1 MRCGEDE
8 VPQRNFLFFVFTDL
22 STKPATSGGVILRFS
37 FLPAALLNRR
47 PPVAPS
53 FVARFLPT
61 ALLYRRSPTA
71 PSFVAR
77 RKIGEKGVPKGSKA
91 ALWIL
96 AFNTG
101 VRRGDVLAS
110 YEFALV
116 QFTRFRPVRGVWQ
129 AHCFHGLD
137 CTAPRRRG
145 FSIAVGSALGVHAL
159 RRNRWHFKN
168 NQPDL

>member
-37 FLPAALLNRR
+37 FLPDALGNWR
-47 PPVAPS
+47 PPV
-53 FVARFLPT
+53 
-61 ALLYRRSPTA
+61 A

-96 AFNTG
+96 AFYTG
-101 VRRGDVLAS
+101 VRRGDVRTFLR
-110 YEFALV
+110 V
-116 QFTRFRPVRGVWQ
+116 RPG
-129 AHCFHGLD
+129 AIN
-137 CTAPRRRG
+137 A
-145 FSIAVGSALGVHAL
+145 I
-159 RRNRWHFKN
+159 
-168 NQPDL
+168 